1 MKIMKKERRR
11 KYDTIPKL
19 RVRAVVDYA
28 DIKGKFCRPLADFK
42 GTIKRKKYLGVFTY
56 PIAIF

>member
-1 MKIMKKERRR
+1 MKIMIKERRR

-19 RVRAVVDYA
+19 RVRDYA